1 MSSCEFRVTNS
12 EIGPLPHSLLTAH
25 SSLLLMPL
33 TTILFDAGGT
43 LVYLDYVFLA
53 RELLRAGIVVSPRAI
68 RLAEYAA
75 KAEIDRRLLGA
86 VADTDETRRRPYF
99 VALLAHLGV
108 EPALAACLIERFDAA
123 HKQDNLWRKMLPST
137 PAVLTG
143 LRNRGFTLGV
153 ISNADGRIGAILEKC
168 GIAKLF
174 DIVIDSYDVGVEKP
188 DPRIFALTLERLD
201 VRPDQ
206 ALYVGDIYGIDV
218 VGAERAG
225 LSSVLLDPLGGYNG
239 GPCRKIRHLR
249 ELIGAGS

>member
-1 MSSCEFRVTNS
+1 
-12 EIGPLPHSLLTAH
+12 
-25 SSLLLMPL
+25 MPL
-33 TTILFDAGGT
+33 STILFDAGGT
-43 LVYLDYVFLA
+43 LVYLDYAFLA
-53 RELLRAGIVVSPRAI
+53 RELRCARVEVSVRAI

-99 VALLAHLGV
+99 TALLDHLRV
-108 EPALAACLIERFDAA
+108 EPELATCLIEHFDAA

-137 PAVLTG
+137 PKVLSALRAQG
-143 LRNRGFTLGV
+143 LTLGV

-174 DIVIDSYDVGVEKP
+174 DSVIDSHDVGVEKP
-188 DPRIFALTLERLD
+188 DPRIFALALERLR

-225 LSSVLLDPLGGYNG
+225 LSSVLLDPLGGYHG
-239 GPCRKIRHLR
+239 VPCRKIRHLR
-249 ELIGAGS
+249 ELSMGAGD

>member
-1 MSSCEFRVTNS
+1 MA
-12 EIGPLPHSLLTAH
+12 I
-25 SSLLLMPL
+25 

-43 LVYLDYVFLA
+43 LVYLDYAFLA
-53 RELLRAGIVVSPRAI
+53 RELRRAGIATSVRAI

-99 VALLAHLGV
+99 TALLEHLGV
-108 EPALAACLIERFDAA
+108 EPALATRLIEHFDAA

-137 PAVLTG
+137 PTVLTA
-143 LRNRGFTLGV
+143 LRNRGLTLGV

-174 DIVIDSYDVGVEKP
+174 DTVIDSHDVGVEKP
-188 DPRIFALTLERLD
+188 DPRIFALALERLD

-218 VGAERAG
+218 IGAERAG
-225 LSSVLLDPLGGYNG
+225 LSAALLDPLGGYHG
-239 GPCRKIRHLR
+239 VTCRKIRHLR
-249 ELIGAGS
+249 ELMGAEG

>member
-1 MSSCEFRVTNS
+1 MK
-12 EIGPLPHSLLTAH
+12 
-25 SSLLLMPL
+25 
-33 TTILFDAGGT
+33 TILFDAGGT
-43 LVYLDYVFLA
+43 LVYLDYEFLA
-53 RELLRAGIVVSPRAI
+53 RELRRAGIVTSVRAI

-99 VALLAHLGV
+99 TVLLEQLGV
-108 EPALAACLIERFDAA
+108 EPALATRLIEHFDAA

-137 PAVLTG
+137 PKVLNG
-143 LRNRGFTLGV
+143 LRAQGVTLGV

-174 DIVIDSYDVGVEKP
+174 DTVIDSHDVGVEKP
-188 DPRIFALTLERLD
+188 DPRIFMLALERLGI
-201 VRPDQ
+201 RPDQ

-225 LSSVLLDPLGGYNG
+225 LAAALLDPLGGYHG
-239 GPCRKIRHLR
+239 VPCRKIRHLR
-249 ELIGAGS
+249 QLLGAGVLGVRGR